1 MSLKPIINDIA
12 MLQIQEPPKVS
23 AQNSSFNHA
32 LWALP
37 FRSFFLS
44 AALASIVA
52 LLLWLAKLTTGFS
65 FASNGLNPIVWHIHE
80 MTFGFAVL
88 VAVGFILTAV
98 QTWTGIPSITGRPV
112 ALLLALWFSVRLCFW
127 FNSQITIYLGLS
139 LQAIWWIAVIS
150 IFSKIVFAA
159 KNKRNYLFI
168 PILLMLAICQSAIVL
183 LDINQ
188 YANYSLHIA
197 KFSVLLF
204 SLLVTIIGGRI
215 IPMFTA
221 NGIQSPAAKPIEW
234 LEKTILPLSIISF
247 VGYLV
252 DSQHLITSALLII
265 LSIVH
270 GIRMSKWQ
278 GLKTFKVPLLWS
290 LHVAYLFM
298 VLGLLFLGLS
308 IQDLFISISSAMH
321 LITIGTIG
329 LMIFSMMSRVS
340 LGHTGRKLITNP
352 LVNISFVLLVIS
364 AITRVLLA
372 ELGFVHYAWTFSTI
386 CWTIAAVIFLV
397 CYRRILTSPRL

>member
-1 MSLKPIINDIA
+1 MSLKPLVSDVT

-23 AQNSSFNHA
+23 EKNSSYNHA

-98 QTWTGIPSITGRPV
+98 QTWTGISSITGKPV
-112 ALLLALWFSVRLCFW
+112 ALLLALWFTVRLCFW
-127 FNSQITIYLGLS
+127 FNSQTTIYLGLS

-150 IFSKIVFAA
+150 IFSKIVFTA

-221 NGIQSPAAKPIEW
+221 NGIKSPAAKPIEW
-234 LEKTILPLSIISF
+234 LEKTILPISVVSF
-247 VGYLV
+247 ASYLIA
-252 DSQHLITSALLII
+252 SQHMITSALLVT
-265 LSIVH
+265 LSIIH
-270 GIRMSKWQ
+270 AIRMSKWQ
-278 GLKTFKVPLLWS
+278 GLKTFTVPLLWS

-298 VLGLLFLGLS
+298 VVGLLSLGLS
-308 IQDLFISISSAMH
+308 IQGWFVTASSAMH

-329 LMIFSMMSRVS
+329 LMIFAMMSRVS

-352 LVNISFVLLVIS
+352 LINISFCLLVLS
-364 AITRVLLA
+364 AMSRVLLA
-372 ELGFVHYAWTFSTI
+372 ELGYVYYAWTISTGLW
-386 CWTIAAVIFLV
+386 CLAAVFFIV
-397 CYRRILTSPRL
+397 CYWKILSTPRF